1 MAGLSTPALV
11 AAVPTGPSP
20 LWFATRGAGVMTLI
34 CLTVVVILGIMTSV
48 RIEGRR
54 TPRFVTAS
62 LHRNF
67 ALFTILLLSVHIATS
82 VIDPFAG
89 IRPVDA
95 AIPFVGSYRTV
106 WLGLGVLGAE
116 VLLAVTVTSLL
127 RGRLGPRLWKLV
139 HWGAYASWPLALVH
153 GLGTGSDSQTPW
165 MLGITAACAAAVLMA
180 LGRRLLFGRFRTV
193 PVRLA
198 CAGLAVATT
207 YAICAWAVEAPL
219 QPGWAAL
226 AGTPASILKPSP
238 TPNAARERHGFSDP
252 MIGVL
257 TRQASAVDIA
267 LRDSVDTA
275 ITVVIVPAGPTETLP
290 QLTVDRGGRPVC
302 TSVPARVGVSI
313 YAVCGTTRVVI
324 TLYGT
329 GPSIT
334 ARIVTSGPL

>member
-1 MAGLSTPALV
+1 VAGLSTPALL
-11 AAVPTGPSP
+11 AAAPAGPSP
-20 LWFATRGAGVMTLI
+20 LWFATRGAGVMTLV
-34 CLTVVVILGIMTSV
+34 CLTLVVILGIMTSV

-67 ALFTILLLSVHIATS
+67 GLFTIVLLSVHIATS

-106 WLGLGVLGAE
+106 WLGLGVIGAE
-116 VLLAVTVTSLL
+116 LMLAVTLTSLL
-127 RGRLGPRLWKLV
+127 RERLGPRLWKLV
-139 HWGAYASWPLALVH
+139 HWAAYASWPLALVH
-153 GLGTGSDSQTPW
+153 GLGTGSDSQAPW
-165 MLGITAACAAAVLMA
+165 MLGLTAACGAAVLIT
-180 LGRRLLFGRFRTV
+180 LGRRLLYGRLRTV
-193 PVRLA
+193 PIRLA
-198 CAGLAVATT
+198 CAGLAVATIYT
-207 YAICAWAVEAPL
+207 VCVWAVEAPL
-219 QPGWAAL
+219 HPGWAAL

-238 TPNAARERHGFSDP
+238 TPAAARERNGFSDP

-275 ITVVIVPAGPTETLP
+275 ITVMIVPASPTETLP

-302 TSVPARVGVSI
+302 ASVPARVGVSF
-313 YAVCGTTRVVI
+313 YAVCRTTRLVI